1 MIGNDTKFKL
11 YDAKLHTNGRR
22 MADWSETCLFESVD
36 GLLRTSWGILGL
48 PWAPGASCGRRG
60 LWAILEHPGT
70 SWELPGA
77 SLVSG
82 GLLVASWG
90 FLGLRGSPGGTWG
103 RLGLRGSP
111 GASLVSG
118 GQTVRCKNA

>member
-22 MADWSETCLFESVD
+22 MADWSETCPFESVE

-48 PWAPGASCGRRG
+48 PWAPGASCGRLG

-77 SLVSG
+77 SWS
-82 GLLVASWG
+82 
-90 FLGLRGSPGGTWG
+90 FLGLRGSPGFKLYVVKMHTNET
-103 RLGLRGSP
+103 RFKLYDVKMHINDR
-111 GASLVSG
+111 
-118 GQTVRCKNA
+118 K